1 MATSSKSQQS
11 NVNRISKKV
20 PNASNQVP
28 NSSNKVSNLSN
39 QPTKNIMKTTEGFF
53 RKLVEVELIQDKKL
67 TNNIFKSFILI
78 GVFTKIMF
86 GLSKIHDPIY
96 GSYGPATI
104 SLWSYGIIILSFI
117 CIFFLKLI
125 FSNNNNN
132 KYITIFKSMNSI
144 ILIILLI
151 WLISINL
158 KHFRNINSFKVPDN
172 FFIYEGFT
180 STIIIIHICFYIYNL
195 GDNNDRDMKKKIEVI
210 IWLLV
215 FLNFFLILIQQLI
228 LDNFSV
234 DIL

>member
-1 MATSSKSQQS
+1 MATAFTSSISS
-11 NVNRISKKV
+11 ISSTSKKV
-20 PNASNQVP
+20 R
-28 NSSNKVSNLSN
+28 NSSNKVPNISN
-39 QPTKNIMKTTEGFF
+39 QSTKNIMKTTEGFF
-53 RKLVEVELIQDKKL
+53 KKLVEIDLIEDYHL
-67 TNNIFKSFILI
+67 TSNIFKSFILI
-78 GVFTKIMF
+78 GVFTKIFF

-96 GSYGPATI
+96 GSYGPASI

-117 CIFFLKLI
+117 SIFFLKLI

-132 KYITIFKSMNSI
+132 NKYSSIFKNINST

-151 WLISINL
+151 WLVSINL
-158 KHFRNINSFKVPDN
+158 KHFRNINSFKVPEN

-195 GDNNDRDMKKKIEVI
+195 GNNNDPNMKRKIQVI
-210 IWLLV
+210 ISLLI

>member
-1 MATSSKSQQS
+1 MATASIPQQRNAFSSSSSS
-11 NVNRISKKV
+11 NKV
-20 PNASNQVP
+20 R
-28 NSSNKVSNLSN
+28 NSSNKVPNTSN
-39 QPTKNIMKTTEGFF
+39 QSTNQTTKNIMKTTEGFF
-53 RKLVEVELIQDKKL
+53 RKLVEVELIEDKKL
-67 TNNIFKSFILI
+67 TSNIFKSFILI

-104 SLWSYGIIILSFI
+104 TLWSYGIIILSFI

-125 FSNNNNN
+125 FSNNN
-132 KYITIFKSMNSI
+132 KYISIFKSMNST

-158 KHFRNINSFKVPDN
+158 KHFRNINSFKVPEN
-172 FFIYEGFT
+172 FFVYEGFT

-195 GDNNDRDMKKKIEVI
+195 GDNTDLDMKRKIEVI